1 MKRSRGFGLVIVLL
15 VAGVSVLLA
24 ALHFRFI
31 ADRYNLFLPLD
42 LSQPPNF
49 IADAK
54 LWLIA
59 DDTSACIAALGRV
72 GVSVKPMPRQSS
84 KAGCARDGTVL
95 VSTLSEASIRD
106 EEMRCDVALRLYLL
120 ERHVIQPLARRYYS
134 SGVTRITHFGSYS
147 CRTMRGSSWRMSEHS
162 TANAFDISGFKLA
175 NGKMLSLK
183 KDWTAGG
190 PSARFLRD
198 IRAGA
203 CNLFNMVLSPD
214 YNAAHADHFH
224 VDLGLF
230 RGCH

>member
-1 MKRSRGFGLVIVLL
+1 MKRSQAFRLIIVLL
-15 VAGVSVLLA
+15 VVGGATLFA
-24 ALHFRFI
+24 ALRFGLVM
-31 ADRYNLFLPLD
+31 DRYNPLLPLD

-49 IADAK
+49 ITDAK
-54 LWLIA
+54 LWLMA
-59 DDTSACIAALGRV
+59 DDTPACIAALGRV
-72 GVSVKPMPRQSS
+72 GASVKPLPRQSA
-84 KAGCARDGTVL
+84 KPGCIREGTVL
-95 VSTLSEASIRD
+95 VSSLSEASIGV

-120 ERHVIQPLARRYYS
+120 ERHVIQPLARKYFT

-203 CNLFNMVLSPD
+203 CGLFNMVLSPD
-214 YNAAHADHFH
+214 YNTAHANHFH